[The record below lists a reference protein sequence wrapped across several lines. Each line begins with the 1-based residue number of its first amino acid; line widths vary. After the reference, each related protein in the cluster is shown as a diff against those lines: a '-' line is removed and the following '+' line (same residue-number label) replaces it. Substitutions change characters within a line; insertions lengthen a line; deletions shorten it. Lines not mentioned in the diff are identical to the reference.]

1 MSWIKRNLAFVISLT
16 VAAALLI
23 GGAVYLLSAQS
34 EAEAATGELEA
45 KKNEYDTLVKREP
58 YPNAKNID
66 LAKAEQ
72 VRFNTLKSQAL
83 ATFSQY
89 PSVGVMDDASFKAL
103 LTRTISDL
111 EHSAERKGVKLP
123 TGADSTSGSTSGSA
137 SKYNFTFNTQ
147 RRELRLP
154 PNTLQPLVL
163 AVTDIREFTEI
174 LFASKIHSLLH
185 IKRSA
190 IGTNELAGSGDILSK
205 KVSTNTVIGAGIYP
219 YEVQFQCFS
228 SELGDVLTRFVG
240 ASNAYVLKT
249 LNVDRPS
256 SDGSDSAE
264 AAPVNPASSM
274 MAMMSRYGL
283 RPGMGTMPLA
293 PGNPTAPAPSGKVGD
308 IVLEQKPIKVTLGF
322 EVVRLASPP
331 TATQAPKATRR

>member
-1 MSWIKRNLAFVISLT
+1 MSWIKRNLAFVISLA
-16 VAAALLI
+16 VALALLI

-58 YPNAKNID
+58 YPNSKNID
-66 LAKAEQ
+66 VAKAEQ
-72 VRFNTLKSQAL
+72 VRFNDLKNQSL
-83 ATFSQY
+83 VTFSQY
-89 PSVGVMDDASFKAL
+89 PVFGPLDDASFKAM
-103 LTRTISDL
+103 LTRTIGDL
-111 EHSAERKGVKLP
+111 ERSAERKGVKLP
-123 TGADSTSGSTSGSA
+123 SGSDSTSGSG
-137 SKYNFTFNTQ
+137 SKYNFTFNSQ

-154 PNTLQPLVL
+154 PSTLQPLAL
-163 AVTDIREFTEI
+163 ALTDIREFSDV
-174 LFASKIHSLLH
+174 LFASKIHSLLY

-190 IGTNELAGSGDILSK
+190 IGTNEPAGSGDILSK
-205 KVSTNTVIGAGIYP
+205 KVSTNTVIGAGIHP

-228 SELGDVLTRFVG
+228 SELGEVLTRFVG

-256 SDGSDSAE
+256 SEGSDSAE
-264 AAPVNPASSM
+264 AAPVNPAAGM

-283 RPGMGTMPLA
+283 RPGMGTMPPIQSSPA
-293 PGNPTAPAPSGKVGD
+293 APAPSGKVGD

-322 EVVRLASPP
+322 EVVRLAPPP

>member
-23 GGAVYLLSAQS
+23 GGAVYLFSAQS

-66 LAKAEQ
+66 SAKAEQ

-89 PSVGVMDDASFKAL
+89 PAAGVLDDASFKAL

-111 EHSAERKGVKLP
+111 DHSAERKGVKLP
-123 TGADSTSGSTSGSA
+123 AGADSASGSA
-137 SKYNFTFNTQ
+137 SKYNFTFNSQ

-190 IGTNELAGSGDILSK
+190 IGTNEPAGSGDILSK
-205 KVSTNTVIGAGIYP
+205 KVSTNTVIGAGIHP

-308 IVLEQKPIKVTLGF
+308 IVLEQKPIRVTLGF
-322 EVVRLASPP
+322 EVVRLAPPP

>member
-1 MSWIKRNLAFVISLT
+1 L
-16 VAAALLI
+16 
-23 GGAVYLLSAQS
+23 
-34 EAEAATGELEA
+34 
-45 KKNEYDTLVKREP
+45 D
-58 YPNAKNID
+58 
-66 LAKAEQ
+66 
-72 VRFNTLKSQAL
+72 
-83 ATFSQY
+83 
-89 PSVGVMDDASFKAL
+89 
-103 LTRTISDL
+103 
-111 EHSAERKGVKLP
+111 HSAERKGVKLP
-123 TGADSTSGSTSGSA
+123 AGADSASGSA
-137 SKYNFTFNTQ
+137 SKYNFTFNSQ

-190 IGTNELAGSGDILSK
+190 IGTNEPAGSGDILSK
-205 KVSTNTVIGAGIYP
+205 KVSTNTVIGAGIHP

-293 PGNPTAPAPSGKVGD
+293 PGNPAAPAPSGKVGD

>member
-23 GGAVYLLSAQS
+23 GGAVYLFSAQS

-123 TGADSTSGSTSGSA
+123 TGADSTSGSA

-205 KVSTNTVIGAGIYP
+205 KVSTNTVIGAGIHP

-228 SELGDVLTRFVG
+228 SELGEVLTRFVG

-264 AAPVNPASSM
+264 AAPVNQAAGM
-274 MAMMSRYGL
+274 MAAGNGSYASHPSQPN
-283 RPGMGTMPLA
+283 RPGT
-293 PGNPTAPAPSGKVGD
+293 VG
-308 IVLEQKPIKVTLGF
+308 QGGRYRSRAKTHQGHP
-322 EVVRLASPP
+322 RL
-331 TATQAPKATRR
+331 

>member
-1 MSWIKRNLAFVISLT
+1 MSWIKRNLAFVISLA

-23 GGAVYLLSAQS
+23 GGAVYLFSAQS

-72 VRFNTLKSQAL
+72 ARFNTLKTQAL

-89 PSVGVMDDASFKAL
+89 PSVGVLDDASFKAL
-103 LTRTISDL
+103 LTRTIGDL
-111 EHSAERKGVKLP
+111 ERSAERKGVKLP
-123 TGADSTSGSTSGSA
+123 TGADSSSGSA
-137 SKYNFTFNTQ
+137 SKYNFTFNSQ

-163 AVTDIREFTEI
+163 ALTDIHEFTEL
-174 LFASKIHSLLH
+174 LFASKIHTLLH
-185 IKRSA
+185 IKRSP
-190 IGTNELAGSGDILSK
+190 IGTNEVAGSGDILLK

-264 AAPVNPASSM
+264 AAPVNPAARM

-283 RPGMGTMPLA
+283 RPGMGTMP
-293 PGNPTAPAPSGKVGD
+293 PSQVNPSAPAPSGKVGD

>member
-66 LAKAEQ
+66 SAKAEQ

-111 EHSAERKGVKLP
+111 ERSAERKGVKLP
-123 TGADSTSGSTSGSA
+123 TVADSTSGSA

-174 LFASKIHSLLH
+174 LFASKIHSLLQ

-205 KVSTNTVIGAGIYP
+205 KVGTNTVIGAGIHP

-228 SELGDVLTRFVG
+228 SELGEVLTRFVG

-256 SDGSDSAE
+256 SEGSDSAE

>member
-23 GGAVYLLSAQS
+23 GGAVYLFSAQS
-34 EAEAATGELEA
+34 EAETATGELEA

-89 PSVGVMDDASFKAL
+89 PAAGVLDDASFKAL

-123 TGADSTSGSTSGSA
+123 AGADSASGSA
-137 SKYNFTFNTQ
+137 SKYNFTFNSQ

-154 PNTLQPLVL
+154 PSTLQPLVL
-163 AVTDIREFTEI
+163 ALTDIRQFTEI

-205 KVSTNTVIGAGIYP
+205 KVSTNTVIGAGIHP

-228 SELGDVLTRFVG
+228 SELGDVLTHFVG
-240 ASNAYVLKT
+240 SSNAYVLKT

-264 AAPVNPASSM
+264 AAPVNPAASM

-283 RPGMGTMPLA
+283 RPGMGTMPPSQA
-293 PGNPTAPAPSGKVGD
+293 NPSAPAPSGKVGD

-322 EVVRLASPP
+322 EVVRLAPPP

>member
-23 GGAVYLLSAQS
+23 GGAVYLFSAQS
-34 EAEAATGELEA
+34 EAETATGELEA

-89 PSVGVMDDASFKAL
+89 PAAGVLDDASFKAL

-123 TGADSTSGSTSGSA
+123 AGADSASGSA
-137 SKYNFTFNTQ
+137 SKYNFTFNSQ

-154 PNTLQPLVL
+154 PSTLQPLVL
-163 AVTDIREFTEI
+163 ALTDIRQFTEI
-174 LFASKIHSLLH
+174 LFASKIHSLLQ

-205 KVSTNTVIGAGIYP
+205 KVSTNTVIGAGIHP
-219 YEVQFQCFS
+219 
-228 SELGDVLTRFVG
+228 
-240 ASNAYVLKT
+240 
-249 LNVDRPS
+249 
-256 SDGSDSAE
+256 
-264 AAPVNPASSM
+264 
-274 MAMMSRYGL
+274 
-283 RPGMGTMPLA
+283 
-293 PGNPTAPAPSGKVGD
+293 
-308 IVLEQKPIKVTLGF
+308 
-322 EVVRLASPP
+322 
-331 TATQAPKATRR
+331 

>member
-1 MSWIKRNLAFVISLT
+1 MSWIKRNLAFVISLA

-23 GGAVYLLSAQS
+23 GGAVFLFSAQS

-72 VRFNTLKSQAL
+72 ARFNTLKTQAL

-89 PSVGVMDDASFKAL
+89 PSVGVLDDASFKAL

-123 TGADSTSGSTSGSA
+123 TGADSSSGSA
-137 SKYNFTFNTQ
+137 SKYNFTFNSQ

-163 AVTDIREFTEI
+163 ALTDIREFTEL

-185 IKRSA
+185 IKRSP

-256 SDGSDSAE
+256 SDDSAE
-264 AAPVNPASSM
+264 AAPVNPAAGM

-283 RPGMGTMPLA
+283 RPGMGTMPPSQA
-293 PGNPTAPAPSGKVGD
+293 NPSAPAPSGKVGD

>member
-23 GGAVYLLSAQS
+23 GGAVYLFSAQS

-111 EHSAERKGVKLP
+111 ERSAERKGVKLP
-123 TGADSTSGSTSGSA
+123 TGADSTSGSA

-256 SDGSDSAE
+256 SEGSDSAE

-283 RPGMGTMPLA
+283 RPGMGAMPPTQA
-293 PGNPTAPAPSGKVGD
+293 NPAAPAPSGKVGD

>member
-23 GGAVYLLSAQS
+23 GGAIYLFSAQL

-111 EHSAERKGVKLP
+111 ERSAERKGVKLP
-123 TGADSTSGSTSGSA
+123 TGADSTSGSA

-154 PNTLQPLVL
+154 PSTLQPLVL

-205 KVSTNTVIGAGIYP
+205 KVSTNTVIGAGIHP

-228 SELGDVLTRFVG
+228 SELGDVLTRLVG

-256 SDGSDSAE
+256 SEGSDSAE
-264 AAPVNPASSM
+264 AALVNPASSM

-293 PGNPTAPAPSGKVGD
+293 PANPAAQAPSGKVGD
-308 IVLEQKPIKVTLGF
+308 IILEQKPIKVTLGL

>member
-1 MSWIKRNLAFVISLT
+1 MSWIKRNLAFVISLA
-16 VAAALLI
+16 VAVALLI
-23 GGAVYLLSAQS
+23 GGVVYLFSAQS

-58 YPNAKNID
+58 YPNAKNIE

-72 VRFNTLKSQAL
+72 VRFNELKSEAL

-89 PSVGVMDDASFKAL
+89 PALGTLDDATFKAL
-103 LTRTISDL
+103 LTRTIGDL
-111 EHSAERKGVKLP
+111 ERSAERKGVKLP
-123 TGADSTSGSTSGSA
+123 SGADSTSGSG
-137 SKYNFTFNTQ
+137 SKYNFTFNAQ

-154 PNTLQPLVL
+154 PSTLQPLVL
-163 AVTDIREFTEI
+163 ALTDIREFSEI

-219 YEVQFQCFS
+219 YEVHFQCFS
-228 SELGDVLTRFVG
+228 SELSEVLTRFVG

-249 LNVDRPS
+249 LNVDRSS
-256 SDGSDSAE
+256 SDGSETAE
-264 AAPVNPASSM
+264 AAPVNPAAGM

-283 RPGMGTMPLA
+283 RPGMGTMPPTQA
-293 PGNPTAPAPSGKVGD
+293 TPTAPTPAGKVGD

-322 EVVRLASPP
+322 EVVRLAPPP
-331 TATQAPKATRR
+331 TVTQAPKATRR

>member
-16 VAAALLI
+16 VAVALLI

-58 YPNAKNID
+58 YPNSKNID

-72 VRFNTLKSQAL
+72 VRFNDLKNQSL
-83 ATFSQY
+83 VTFSQY
-89 PSVGVMDDASFKAL
+89 PAFGVLDDASFKAM
-103 LTRTISDL
+103 LTRTIGDL
-111 EHSAERKGVKLP
+111 ERSAERKGVKLP
-123 TGADSTSGSTSGSA
+123 SSSDSTSGSG
-137 SKYNFTFNTQ
+137 SKYNFTFSSQ

-154 PNTLQPLVL
+154 PSTLQPLAL
-163 AVTDIREFTEI
+163 ALTDIREFSDV
-174 LFASKIHSLLH
+174 LFASKIHSLLY

-205 KVSTNTVIGAGIYP
+205 KVSTNTVIGAGIHP

-228 SELGDVLTRFVG
+228 SELGEVLTRFVG

-249 LNVDRPS
+249 LNVDRS
-256 SDGSDSAE
+256 SSEGSDSAE
-264 AAPVNPASSM
+264 AAPVNPAAGM

-283 RPGMGTMPLA
+283 RPGMGTMPPIQSSPA
-293 PGNPTAPAPSGKVGD
+293 AAAPSGKVGD

-322 EVVRLASPP
+322 EVVRLAPPP

>member
-1 MSWIKRNLAFVISLT
+1 

-23 GGAVYLLSAQS
+23 GGAVYLFSAQS

-66 LAKAEQ
+66 SAKAEQ

-89 PSVGVMDDASFKAL
+89 PAAGVLDDASFKAL

-123 TGADSTSGSTSGSA
+123 AGADSASGSA
-137 SKYNFTFNTQ
+137 SKYNFTFNSQ

-190 IGTNELAGSGDILSK
+190 IGTNEPAGSGDILSK
-205 KVSTNTVIGAGIYP
+205 KVSTNTVIGAGIHP

-293 PGNPTAPAPSGKVGD
+293 PGNPAAPAPSGKVGD

>member
-1 MSWIKRNLAFVISLT
+1 
-16 VAAALLI
+16 
-23 GGAVYLLSAQS
+23 
-34 EAEAATGELEA
+34 
-45 KKNEYDTLVKREP
+45 
-58 YPNAKNID
+58 
-66 LAKAEQ
+66 
-72 VRFNTLKSQAL
+72 
-83 ATFSQY
+83 
-89 PSVGVMDDASFKAL
+89 
-103 LTRTISDL
+103 
-111 EHSAERKGVKLP
+111 
-123 TGADSTSGSTSGSA
+123 
-137 SKYNFTFNTQ
+137 
-147 RRELRLP
+147 
-154 PNTLQPLVL
+154 LVL

-190 IGTNELAGSGDILSK
+190 IGTNELGGSGDILSK
-205 KVSTNTVIGAGIYP
+205 KVSTNTVIGAGIHP

-228 SELGDVLTRFVG
+228 SELGEVLTRFVG

-331 TATQAPKATRR
+331 TANQAPKATRR

>member
-23 GGAVYLLSAQS
+23 GGAVYLFSAQS

-58 YPNAKNID
+58 YPNTKNID
-66 LAKAEQ
+66 SAKAEQ

-89 PSVGVMDDASFKAL
+89 PAAGVLDDASFKAL

-123 TGADSTSGSTSGSA
+123 AGADSASGSA
-137 SKYNFTFNTQ
+137 SKYNFTFNSQ

-190 IGTNELAGSGDILSK
+190 IGTNEPAGSGDILSK
-205 KVSTNTVIGAGIYP
+205 KVSTNTVIGAGIHP

-283 RPGMGTMPLA
+283 RPGMGTMPPA
-293 PGNPTAPAPSGKVGD
+293 QANPAAPAASGKVGD
-308 IVLEQKPIKVTLGF
+308 IVLEQKPIRVTLGF
-322 EVVRLASPP
+322 EVVRLAPPP